1 VGLAALMTA
10 RFFSPAAIIS
20 IDLDDKRLAVAKTFG
35 ATATINSSDGNAIR
49 RVMELTQG
57 EGVDVAIEAVG
68 LPATFD
74 ICQGIVAAGGHLA
87 NIGVHGKPVV
97 LHLEKLWDRNATLT
111 TRLVDTVTTPTLM
124 RAVRAG
130 TLQPDKLV
138 THRFPM
144 DEILKAYETFGNA
157 AKYGA
162 LKVVLHAA

>member
-1 VGLAALMTA
+1 
-10 RFFSPAAIIS
+10 
-20 IDLDDKRLAVAKTFG
+20 
-35 ATATINSSDGNAIR
+35 
-49 RVMELTQG
+49 
-57 EGVDVAIEAVG
+57 
-68 LPATFD
+68 
-74 ICQGIVAAGGHLA
+74 
-87 NIGVHGKPVV
+87 
-97 LHLEKLWDRNATLT
+97 
-111 TRLVDTVTTPTLM
+111 M

>member
-1 VGLAALMTA
+1 
-10 RFFSPAAIIS
+10 
-20 IDLDDKRLAVAKTFG
+20 
-35 ATATINSSDGNAIR
+35 
-49 RVMELTQG
+49 MELTQG